1 MRHLSGFQT
10 YDLISKV
17 AHCRF
22 NGRMFLI
29 SQGGSWT
36 LIDVP
41 GHESLR
47 VQIVEKYKVVAR

>member
-1 MRHLSGFQT
+1 MTHFWF
-10 YDLISKV
+10 DE
-17 AHCRF
+17 
-22 NGRMFLI
+22 RMFLI
-29 SQGGSWT
+29 SQAGIWT